1 MLSNAYF
8 LAKFR
13 FDTAENEP
21 AKNLQNFRK
30 MHCRNALEHRPE
42 GSDAERD
49 MRPRATLERQGS
61 GTLER
66 SGSGEFRSVA
76 TIYLLDIFVFLE
88 CFCILFERNI
98 SRILKK
104 KNKWKTL
111 LTFPDYIVLT
121 EGMCVKT
128 ELFFKIVVSACAF

>member
-1 MLSNAYF
+1 MCRSRRELSNAYF
-8 LAKFR
+8 LAKFGL
-13 FDTAENEP
+13 DTAENEP
-21 AKNLQNFRK
+21 CQV
-30 MHCRNALEHRPE
+30 CPTPRNAA
-42 GSDAERD
+42 SS
-49 MRPRATLERQGS
+49 RATLERQGS

-66 SGSGEFRSVA
+66 SGSGELRSVA